1 MFKLRRYLRGRYL
14 ECVLAPT
21 MKGLEAILQLLAPLV
36 MAQVIDVGIASR
48 DARFVLWHGL
58 LLVGIGVFCYVVAI
72 VAQYYSSKLAAQFGT
87 ALRDDLF
94 RHVMTLSREDV
105 DRLGKASLI
114 TRITNDSQQTQD
126 GLNMFFRLILRSPFI
141 IVGTVVAAFLVDGWE
156 GACLLVST
164 TACVATVLLF
174 MRVTS
179 RRYRRIQQGLDDVL
193 LKTDENLE
201 GVRVLRAFRRE
212 PAEKDAFSTAANEV
226 RDLQVSTGDVAGL
239 VNPITYALVN
249 CGLIAL
255 LWVGGCQVQV
265 GNLSQGQLVA
275 LVSYVSQALV
285 ELLKLTNLITMLAK
299 AQACAGRIN
308 EVFDTAPTQVDG
320 TLGLDTIGVAPTA
333 AAASAGVPAATT
345 IEEGAPPEAAA
356 GASPVPAIEFRD
368 VSFAY
373 PGAGGEA
380 LTCVSFSL
388 EPGQTLGIIGG
399 TGSGKTTV
407 ANLAMRFYDA
417 TSGCVRVFGH
427 DVRELRQ
434 RDLRQIVGL
443 VEQGPRLF
451 SGTIGSNLR
460 WGRAD
465 ATDDELAAAVGC
477 AQADDVVAS
486 KPEGLAA
493 RVEQYGRNFSG
504 GQRQRLAIARTVVR
518 RPRVLVLDDASS
530 ALDFATDAALRRSVR
545 REFAGDCVITIS
557 QRVTAMRGADRIL
570 VLDGGRVAGL
580 GTHDELLRDCGVYRE
595 ICESQLT
602 EEEVSR

>member
-1 MFKLRRYLRGRYL
+1 MFRLRRYLRGRYL

-36 MAQVIDVGIASR
+36 MAQVIDVGIANR

-94 RHVMTLSREDV
+94 RHVMTLSREDI

-141 IVGTVVAAFLVDGWE
+141 IVGTVIAAFLVDGWE

-179 RRYRRIQQGLDDVL
+179 KRYRRIQQGLDDVL

-201 GVRVLRAFRRE
+201 GARVLRSFRRE
-212 PAEKDAFSTAANEV
+212 PAEKDAFSTAANGV

-239 VNPITYALVN
+239 VNPITYALLN

-320 TLGLDTIGVAPTA
+320 TLGLDAIGVAPA
-333 AAASAGVPAATT
+333 AAIAEGDAPAEPSAS
-345 IEEGAPPEAAA
+345 
-356 GASPVPAIEFRD
+356 ASPVPAIEFRD
-368 VSFAY
+368 VSFTY

-417 TSGCVRVFGH
+417 TSGSVRVFGH

-460 WGRAD
+460 WGRAE
-465 ATDDELAAAVGC
+465 ATDDELATAVGC

-486 KPEGLAA
+486 KPEGLSA